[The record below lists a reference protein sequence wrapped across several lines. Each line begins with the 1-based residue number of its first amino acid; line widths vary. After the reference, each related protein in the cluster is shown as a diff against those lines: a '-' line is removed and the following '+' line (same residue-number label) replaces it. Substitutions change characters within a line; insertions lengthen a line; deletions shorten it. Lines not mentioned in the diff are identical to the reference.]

1 MAKYVYPAIFTK
13 EKNNAYSVDF
23 PDVENCYTCG
33 DSLVNAMEMASD
45 VLAMMLCFRE
55 KEKKPIPVATPIKE
69 IQTNAD
75 SFATLILCDTTVILS
90 WSVSRMQNNIKRIR
104 EQNGITRKELAA
116 LSGVHYKKITDYEN
130 DYIKFE
136 NITIGNL
143 NRIATALGVTLDEL
157 CREDSENQ

>member
-33 DSLVNAMEMASD
+33 DSLVDAMEMASD

-75 SFATLILCDTTVILS
+75 SFATVIRPIILS

>member
-1 MAKYVYPAIFTK
+1 
-13 EKNNAYSVDF
+13 
-23 PDVENCYTCG
+23 
-33 DSLVNAMEMASD
+33 
-45 VLAMMLCFRE
+45 
-55 KEKKPIPVATPIKE
+55 
-69 IQTNAD
+69 
-75 SFATLILCDTTVILS
+75 
-90 WSVSRMQNNIKRIR
+90 MQNNIKRIR
-104 EQNGITRKELAA
+104 EQNGITQKELAA

>member
-1 MAKYVYPAIFTK
+1 
-13 EKNNAYSVDF
+13 
-23 PDVENCYTCG
+23 
-33 DSLVNAMEMASD
+33 
-45 VLAMMLCFRE
+45 
-55 KEKKPIPVATPIKE
+55 
-69 IQTNAD
+69 
-75 SFATLILCDTTVILS
+75 
-90 WSVSRMQNNIKRIR
+90 MQNNIKRIR

-116 LSGVHYKKITDYEN
+116 LSGVHYKKIT